1 MTEPR
6 RRYNP
11 KPRKCQSCRFKA
23 SDPNYTCDYLLIKA
37 AEGEVGS
44 NRRGCPIGEKCTKY
58 EPGHRN
64 QRALLRSPVSENPMP
79 KEKVTPKLSI
89 EDKIERV
96 KKFHAQGMKDWE
108 IAQRISGVNTADVK
122 HWRELYGLP
131 NNGRPRV
138 GSPPKFDE
146 VKALELYQQGLTDGK
161 IAKALGV
168 VKERTIRN
176 WRHKKG
182 LPGHKKEYPKKKPK
196 PEKEK
201 RVYYLTIDEEKAL
214 ELWKQKK
221 NDGEIAEAVGCSR
234 AYIQRWRTAKSS
246 CHGCRGKKGSQFR
259 AWTTTG
265 CGNCTNNPT
274 QTRKSVKC

>member
-11 KPRKCQSCRFKA
+11 KPKKCQSCRFKA
-23 SDPNYTCDYLLIKA
+23 TDPNYVCDYILIKA

-44 NRRGCPIGEKCTKY
+44 NRRGCPIGDKCTKY

-108 IAQRISGVNTADVK
+108 IAQRISGVNTGDVK

-176 WRHKKG
+176 WRHKKDCQG
-182 LPGHKKEYPKKKPK
+182 IRRNIRKRSKNQKKK
-196 PEKEK
+196 
-201 RVYYLTIDEEKAL
+201 
-214 ELWKQKK
+214 
-221 NDGEIAEAVGCSR
+221 N
-234 AYIQRWRTAKSS
+234 
-246 CHGCRGKKGSQFR
+246 GSIT
-259 AWTTTG
+259 W
-265 CGNCTNNPT
+265 
-274 QTRKSVKC
+274 